1 MGELKYEVC
10 RYVESVGN
18 TAVFVAPNC
27 PEGHNLHGYLVTTK
41 SKCQKCKSFKRRV
54 VKIDKEFEQAVREM
68 IEGASKK

>member
-18 TAVFVAPNC
+18 TAVFVTPNC
-27 PEGHNLHGYLVTTK
+27 PKGHTVHGYLVTTK
-41 SKCQKCKSFKRRV
+41 SECQKCKSCERRELTV
-54 VKIDKEFEQAVREM
+54 NQELERKVREM